1 MNIKKLISLFLSIMM
16 LLGVVAMPVM
26 ADETGKAESDEA
38 KAAIAELAAELP
50 QTVAELKELG
60 FEYVCA
66 TYGVDLY
73 VIKDKE
79 NENFGDVYFV
89 YSEQPGGEGK
99 VLQFFGLHQGRKSSF
114 QHPEGYRNLLSPLGR
129 FRNLC

>member
-79 NENFGDVYFV
+79 NENLFRLFRTARRR
-89 YSEQPGGEGK
+89 
-99 VLQFFGLHQGRKSSF
+99 RKSSF

>member
-99 VLQFFGLHQGRKSSF
+99 VLFTTQKATETYYLPSEDSAT
-114 QHPEGYRNLLSPLGR
+114 
-129 FRNLC
+129 